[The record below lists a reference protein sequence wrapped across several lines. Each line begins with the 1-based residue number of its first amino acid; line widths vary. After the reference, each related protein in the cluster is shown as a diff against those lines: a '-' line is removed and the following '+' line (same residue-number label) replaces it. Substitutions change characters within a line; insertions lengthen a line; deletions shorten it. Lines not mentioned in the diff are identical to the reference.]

1 MERLEFLQ
9 GTLEILILR
18 TLLFGPRHG
27 YAIAQYIRET
37 SDDALT
43 VEAGSLYPALQRME
57 LQKLITAKWE
67 ISETNRK
74 ARYYRL
80 TPAGRKRLETSISR
94 WDDFVRAMSLVLQP
108 VKGE

>member
-18 TLLFGPRHG
+18 TLVFGPRHG

-37 SDDALT
+37 SANALT

-67 ISETNRK
+67 VSETNRK

-80 TPAGRKRLETSISR
+80 TPAGRKRLEASISR
-94 WDDFVRAMSLVLQP
+94 WDDFVRAMSLVLRP
-108 VKGE
+108 ANGE

>member
-37 SDDALT
+37 SGEALT

-67 ISETNRK
+67 FSETNRK

-80 TPAGRKRLETSISR
+80 TPAGRKRLEASISR
-94 WDDFVRAMSLVLQP
+94 WDSFVSAMSRVLQP
-108 VKGE
+108 AKGE